1 MAVAGKS
8 TSEERRGCKMTDRRV
23 TIATFDQAAQ
33 ARLAENVLKEA
44 GIPVSVSDETVVAME
59 WLLSNA
65 VGGVKVQVWEED
77 EDRAV
82 ATLEREFGQDGSG
95 LGPVAI
101 DEAEFAAEAET
112 AEGDDD
118 EERIAAV
125 EPPGKVD
132 DSVEAPEPESREDYA
147 RRLVFT
153 AILGLLVPFV
163 AFYAMYLLLNAAMG
177 EGELSSRG
185 RLDLYLGAAMT
196 LTGLLWMAAVVGV
209 FL

>member
-1 MAVAGKS
+1 M
-8 TSEERRGCKMTDRRV
+8 V
-23 TIATFDQAAQ
+23 TIATFDQAAK
-33 ARLAENVLKEA
+33 ARLAQNVLQAAEIQA
-44 GIPVSVSDETVVAME
+44 AVSDESLVAMD

-101 DEAEFAAEAET
+101 DEEVFAAEAEAAERDDDKERT
-112 AEGDDD
+112 AE
-118 EERIAAV
+118 V
-125 EPPGKVD
+125 EIPGKRD
-132 DSVEAPEPESREDYA
+132 EYIEAPEPESREGYA
-147 RRLVFT
+147 RRMVFA
-153 AILGLLVPFV
+153 AILGLFVPPV